1 MFHKKKMQITTKG
14 PQDTNLTTTT
24 VLILSILKL
33 SKNNTELKKG
43 NRGCDRGGEC
53 KEWEKN

>member
-1 MFHKKKMQITTKG
+1 MQITTKG
-14 PQDTNLTTTT
+14 PQTTNLTTTT

-33 SKNNTELKKG
+33 SKNNTEHKKG